1 MAKQLHL
8 SDDRPFDK
16 LLKELEEVYPAP
28 AFGPADS
35 IEKIMYV
42 SGQRSVIEYLQ
53 AKQEN

>member
-1 MAKQLHL
+1 MAELHL

-16 LLKELEEVYPAP
+16 LVKELEEVYPAP
-28 AFGPADS
+28 TFGPADS

-42 SGQRSVIEYLQ
+42 SGQRSVIEYLK